1 MQRFRIITLAMIIAV
16 AGMSFVPL
24 RSQPPQPGQESDSP
38 TAAPARERSGNASS
52 LPAHVRKFFSNYCY
66 KCHGSKTQ
74 KAERRLDQL
83 TTDMTNED
91 NLLLLGEVRNVL
103 NRGEMPP
110 RQPGVKQPHNNQ
122 SQQVIAWLTELL
134 LKSESAAAHD
144 RTVMRRLNHFEYV
157 NTIRDL
163 LQVDTTKF
171 DPTSNFPFDAV
182 RDGLDNNGE
191 ELVLSDHQLQQYLD
205 SAEAFLDKAVFFNV
219 PRPKRRFW
227 RFAAGDLNGKR
238 EITRGK
244 VSWLLNVND
253 QFTDICHGKA
263 VERHPTYA
271 RSFVNGG
278 GVPADGF
285 YTIRVKAEAK
295 WRIDHGYDP
304 QLYSRDVDL
313 TQPLKLG
320 IWIAPEAKLLLKSAS
335 AGRILAGIYDLDDD
349 RPRETVVKI
358 WLTKGSTPFLSWT
371 NGISSKGIIRRVS
384 ERYHPETLRVTPTLQ
399 DAADA
404 GDEEAKARIAKII
417 KTGGKAV
424 LSDVY
429 HGPRVRV
436 HDFTITGPDYDV
448 WPPASH
454 QVLFGPETDPDK
466 VDVPAT
472 IKRFAGRAFRR
483 PVSNDQVRHYVD
495 FIANRRKQGD
505 AAERAITLGLAAI
518 LTSPRF
524 LYLDEGNE
532 DIDQALSPYELTSRL
547 SYFLWSSMP
556 DPELMARAASGR
568 ITARQSL
575 ERQTERMLDDK
586 RAQAFVDHFTDTW
599 LRLDKLGS
607 MPPDTKAFKAYYND
621 RLEQAMRQE
630 TRLFFQHLLHTNGSI
645 LDFLNSDYTFVNG
658 SLARLY
664 GIPGVTGGA
673 FQRVALTPDNRR
685 GGLLGQASV
694 LTLTSN
700 GIETSPVVR
709 GVWVLENIL
718 GTPTPPPPPDVE
730 PIEPDTR
737 GSTTVR
743 EQLERHRTVAACAH
757 CHRKIDPLGFALEF
771 YNPIGAFRSKY
782 SGNGRN
788 QRPIDGSGRLPSGAA
803 FSDLAGLQKVLL
815 ARKDDFARMLTAKL
829 MAYATG
835 RSVTLRDHAEIDR
848 IAERVAAGGYGLR
861 DLVIAIATSEALRR
875 R

>member
-1 MQRFRIITLAMIIAV
+1 MQRFRNITLTMIIAL

-24 RSQPPQPGQESDSP
+24 RSQPPQPGKDPDST
-38 TAAPARERSGNASS
+38 TATPARDRSRKPSS
-52 LPAHVRKFFSNYCY
+52 MPAHVQKFFSNYCY
-66 KCHGSKTQ
+66 KCHGPQTQ
-74 KAERRLDQL
+74 KGERRLDRL
-83 TTDMTNED
+83 STDMANDD
-91 NLLLLGEVRNVL
+91 NLLLLGEVRDAL

-110 RQPGVKQPHNNQ
+110 RDAGVKQPDSKQ
-122 SQQVIAWLTELL
+122 SQQVIGWLTDLL
-134 LKSESAAAHD
+134 LKSESAAAHG

-171 DPTSNFPFDAV
+171 DPTSNFPFDAI

-191 ELVLSDHQLQQYLD
+191 ALVLSDHQLQQYLD
-205 SAEAFLDKAVFFNV
+205 SAEAFLDKAIFFNV
-219 PRPKRRFW
+219 PQPSRRLW
-227 RFAAGDLNGKR
+227 RFAARDLNGKR

-244 VSWLLNVND
+244 VSWLLNVHD

-271 RSFVNGG
+271 RSFVNTG

-304 QLYSRDVDL
+304 QLYIRDVDL

-349 RPRETVVKI
+349 RPRDFVVKI

-371 NGISSKGIIRRVS
+371 NGISSKGIIRRVA

-404 GDEEAKARIAKII
+404 GDEEAKARIAKIT

-436 HDFTITGPDYDV
+436 HDFTIAGPDYDV

-454 QVLFGPETDPDK
+454 QVLFGTETDPEK
-466 VDVPAT
+466 IDVPTT
-472 IKRFAGRAFRR
+472 IQRFAGRAFRR
-483 PVSNDQVRHYVD
+483 QVTDDQVRHYVD
-495 FIANRRKQGD
+495 FIAKRRKLGD
-505 AAERAITLGLAAI
+505 APERAITLGLAAI

-532 DIDQALSPYELTSRL
+532 DIREALSPYELTSRL

-556 DPELMARAASGR
+556 DPALMAQARSGR
-568 ITARQSL
+568 ITSRESL
-575 ERQTERMLDDK
+575 VAQTERMLSDK

-607 MPPDTKAFKAYYND
+607 MPPDAKAFKAYYND

-630 TRLFFQHLLHTNGSI
+630 TRLFFKNLLDTNGSM
-645 LDFLNSDYTFVNG
+645 LDFLDSDYTFING

-664 GIPGVTGGA
+664 GIKGVHGGA
-673 FQRVALTPDNRR
+673 FQRVALTQDDRR

-743 EQLERHRTVAACAH
+743 EQLERHRTVVACAH

-771 YNPIGAFRSKY
+771 YNPIGEFRTKY

-788 QRPIDGSGRLPSGAA
+788 QRPIDGSGALPSGAK
-803 FSDLAGLQKVLL
+803 FSDLAGLKTVLL
-815 ARKDDFARMLTAKL
+815 TRKDDFARMLTAKL

-848 IAERVAAGGYGLR
+848 IVESVASGGYGLR